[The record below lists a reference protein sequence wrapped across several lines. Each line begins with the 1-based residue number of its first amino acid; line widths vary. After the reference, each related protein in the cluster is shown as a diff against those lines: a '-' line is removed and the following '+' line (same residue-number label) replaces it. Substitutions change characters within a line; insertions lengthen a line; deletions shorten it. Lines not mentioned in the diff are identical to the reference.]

1 MKNKKQ
7 IPKERNLIAKDL
19 YTNRLYKS
27 KTIESKKV
35 YNKKSRK
42 NNKVLRDFYYQSSSS
57 SAIDISL
64 VKTISSFF
72 VSSLPIFEKL

>member
-57 SAIDISL
+57 AIDISL